1 MRIGSC
7 QKEVQAKIGV
17 SVDVSAEIAE
27 GISKMVDAARGR
39 GHCESDK
46 AVQDNHDVMFKT
58 SSFEN
63 IEELSAD
70 LIARGRR
77 EVERASSKPSADW
90 RARSPARPHAA
101 RIRSKYA
108 GARADEPTQSSG
120 AEQAHPRSWLA
131 GYFASSSCA
140 EDDRIAVA
148 ALPPAHSQCLFAV
161 SWLCMVTS
169 IMCVYY
175 GVWDFLVVPFGV
187 WINSVNYWRK
197 VPTKP

>member
-1 MRIGSC
+1 M
-7 QKEVQAKIGV
+7 
-17 SVDVSAEIAE
+17 
-27 GISKMVDAARGR
+27 DAARGR
-39 GHCESDK
+39 GHCEGGK
-46 AVQDNHDVMFKT
+46 TAQDNQDVMFKT

-77 EVERASSKPSADW
+77 EVERASPQPSADL
-90 RARSPARPHAA
+90 RARSQASPHAA
-101 RIRSKYA
+101 RIRSKHA
-108 GARADEPTQSSG
+108 GACADEPAQSSVAG
-120 AEQAHPRSWLA
+120 QARPRSWLA
-131 GYFASSSCA
+131 GYFASSTCA

-148 ALPPAHSQCLFAV
+148 PLPPAHSQCLFAV

-197 VPTKP
+197 VPKNPAP

>member
-1 MRIGSC
+1 
-7 QKEVQAKIGV
+7 
-17 SVDVSAEIAE
+17 
-27 GISKMVDAARGR
+27 MVDAARGR
-39 GHCESDK
+39 KLCEGGK
-46 AVQDNHDVMFKT
+46 AAQDNQDAMFKT

-77 EVERASSKPSADW
+77 EVERASSQPSADW
-90 RARSPARPHAA
+90 RARSPARPHGA
-101 RIRSKYA
+101 RIRSKHA
-108 GARADEPTQSSG
+108 GARADEPELRSKHAG
-120 AEQAHPRSWLA
+120 ARADVAPTFHSRPRSWLA